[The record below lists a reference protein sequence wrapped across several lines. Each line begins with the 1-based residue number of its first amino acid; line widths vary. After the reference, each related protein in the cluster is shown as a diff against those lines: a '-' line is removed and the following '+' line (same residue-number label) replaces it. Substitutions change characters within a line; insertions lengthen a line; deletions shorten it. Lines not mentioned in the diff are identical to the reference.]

1 MKKTM
6 VTWREVGRVIARL
19 SKMTKKGSEGGGL
32 IERKETCVCRDLRE
46 KESGKGFGYVFVFV
60 FVLVCVKERD
70 RQRRRLSESS
80 RTSSWKRPL

>member
-19 SKMTKKGSEGGGL
+19 SKMTKKGSEGGVNREKGDV
-32 IERKETCVCRDLRE
+32 CVCRDLRE
-46 KESGKGFGYVFVFV
+46 KESGKGFGYV